1 MIQDISTNEFVSG
14 VINGQLNDNDVHHY
28 CENQPYLM
36 ALFKSL
42 MEAAA
47 DMIKSKGIDGGYG
60 WNLTGRRFDFDNSN
74 DLRLYTD
81 AEFVRLQN
89 AMASVC
95 DLIEKRPTDER
106 PPLTAQHNSGRR
118 KGRPTKPFKA
128 IMLND
133 EDGEH
138 LKKIHAMM
146 DGKSGKDAALIMLA
160 CIKKGWITK
169 PTHAQVTN
177 EFGDIGT
184 KQNFAAYLNPN
195 KYTNEELEGA
205 INSLD

>member
-14 VINGQLNDNDVHHY
+14 IANDRYDENDIVKY
-28 CENQPYLM
+28 CSTLSNIKAFHGALIVEQSRMMMSNAPIVSFSADAVLMNDIDTISPENELKIDRLARAISLVEDLM
-36 ALFKSL
+36 QGNQEK
-42 MEAAA
+42 AAS
-47 DMIKSKGIDGGYG
+47 D
-60 WNLTGRRFDFDNSN
+60 
-74 DLRLYTD
+74 
-81 AEFVRLQN
+81 V
-89 AMASVC
+89 
-95 DLIEKRPTDER
+95 R

-184 KQNFAAYLNPN
+184 KQNFAAYLNSN

>member
-14 VINGQLNDNDVHHY
+14 IANDRYDENDIVKY
-28 CENQPYLM
+28 CSTLSNIKAFHGALIVEQSRMMMSNAPIVSFSADAVLMNDIDTISPENELKIDRLARAISIVEDLM
-36 ALFKSL
+36 QGNQEK
-42 MEAAA
+42 AA
-47 DMIKSKGIDGGYG
+47 S
-60 WNLTGRRFDFDNSN
+60 
-74 DLRLYTD
+74 
-81 AEFVRLQN
+81 
-89 AMASVC
+89 
-95 DLIEKRPTDER
+95 DER

-146 DGKSGKDAALIMLA
+146 NGKSGKDAALIMLV
-160 CIKKGWITK
+160 CIKKGWITR
-169 PTHAQVTN
+169 PTFAQVEK
-177 EFGDIGT
+177 EFGDIGS
-184 KQNFAAYLNPN
+184 KQDFSKYLNESRFAQ
-195 KYTNEELEGA
+195 YEIEGA